1 MYHALSI
8 KEILMKLFILG
19 YCYYWQPLNET
30 SMEMTLDVV
39 YQPISAGTLRLWV
52 TMIEAFRNLYS
63 LGNIQVKLQMFQ
75 PLSR

>member
-1 MYHALSI
+1 
-8 KEILMKLFILG
+8 
-19 YCYYWQPLNET
+19 
-30 SMEMTLDVV
+30 MEMTLDVV